1 MKYFLNC
8 GGVTAPKAYKYLAT
22 ADALTANPS
31 IAALKAGKQTKHR
44 RDKLALQLFD

>member
-8 GGVTAPKAYKYLAT
+8 GGVTASKYLAT